1 MSKPIWIRLRSVLE
15 RDADATSVELS
26 RESAEEMLAEIKRL
40 TAEAGRM
47 REGVVVAGRLLAA
60 LRDTLAEANA
70 DNERLRAVLQRVR
83 RWGSPMVKGYIDGAL
98 AGGQAG
104 GGDPLADDQV
114 GEVGELE
121 AQG

>member
-40 TAEAGRM
+40 SDE
-47 REGVVVAGRLLAA
+47 
-60 LRDTLAEANA
+60 N
-70 DNERLRAVLQRVR
+70 NSLRAVLQRVR

-98 AGGQAG
+98 GRQAG
-104 GGDPLADDQV
+104 GSDPLADDQV
-114 GEVGELE
+114 GSVREQG

>member
-26 RESAEEMLAEIKRL
+26 RESAEEMLAEIKQMSD
-40 TAEAGRM
+40 E
-47 REGVVVAGRLLAA
+47 
-60 LRDTLAEANA
+60 N
-70 DNERLRAVLQRVR
+70 NKLRAVLQRVR

-98 AGGQAG
+98 AGRQAG
-104 GGDPLADDQV
+104 VGDPLADDQV
-114 GEVGELE
+114 GENREQG

>member
-1 MSKPIWIRLRSVLE
+1 MSKAIWIRLRSVLE

>member
-1 MSKPIWIRLRSVLE
+1 VSKPIWIRLLSVLE

-40 TAEAGRM
+40 AE
-47 REGVVVAGRLLAA
+47 E
-60 LRDTLAEANA
+60 N
-70 DNERLRAVLQRVR
+70 NSLRAVLQRVR

-98 AGGQAG
+98 GRQAG
-104 GGDPLADDQV
+104 GSDPLADDQV
-114 GEVGELE
+114 GDVGEQG